1 MDSSRVTVL
10 VAEDDEDLA
19 AAIAEQLD
27 ELGYLVQVARDGETA
42 LSALRLEAPAML
54 LIDLG
59 LPARDGIA
67 VAQRTRGHG
76 ATFPIIAMTGW
87 TDPTLDARARAAGC
101 DGVLRKPFTVAALR
115 DAIARAFAR

>member
-1 MDSSRVTVL
+1 V
-10 VAEDDEDLA
+10 
-19 AAIAEQLD
+19 
-27 ELGYLVQVARDGETA
+27 
-42 LSALRLEAPAML
+42 L

-67 VAQRTRGHG
+67 VALRTRDRG

-87 TDPTLDARARAAGC
+87 TDPALDARAVAAGC
-101 DGVLRKPFTVAALR
+101 DRVLRKPFTVDALR